1 MKVTILLL
9 TLALFAVVVVS
20 GRRHHGSSEVSEG
33 AAGDLLRQKMV
44 ETVNSMPNVHWK
56 AGLNKRFA
64 GKPIEAIKRQ
74 LGVKDV
80 NPPAWKRPPIKVN
93 PGFDMANLPDSFD
106 SRTQWPMCPTIAEI
120 RDQSDCGS
128 CWAFGA
134 VEAASDRICID
145 TNGANKAHL
154 SAEDMVG
161 CCTECGFGCD
171 GGDPA
176 SAWNYLTTTGAVTGG
191 NYGDESWCSAYSL
204 PNCEHHNNHTTYP
217 PCSATEY
224 PTPACPTSCDPSSTY
239 PTPFSSDKHI
249 FATSYSVPSDPVQIQ
264 QEIMTN
270 GPVEVAFT
278 VYADFEQ
285 YVSGVYHHVSGDEL
299 GGHAVK
305 ILGWG
310 VDNSSGSAVPY
321 WLVANS
327 WNADWGEK
335 GFFRILRGTDE
346 CGIEDYA
353 VGGKFQ

>member
-1 MKVTILLL
+1 MKTGLVLLVAFAL
-9 TLALFAVVVVS
+9 LATVVS
-20 GRRHHGSSEVSEG
+20 ASIHHGKHHQKHADADE
-33 AAGDLLRQKMV
+33 ARLKMV
-44 ETVNSMPNVHWK
+44 HHVNSLKTTWK
-56 AGLNKRFA
+56 AGMNKRFM
-64 GKPIEAIKRQ
+64 GRPLEAIKRQ
-74 LGVKDV
+74 LGVLDV
-80 NPPAWKRPPIKVN
+80 NPPAHKRPAYKVHT
-93 PGFDMANLPDSFD
+93 GFDIAALPTSFD
-106 SRTQWPMCPTIAEI
+106 SRTQWPNCPTIQEI

-161 CCTECGFGCD
+161 CCSSCGYGCD

-176 SAWNYLTTTGAVTGG
+176 SAWSYLTSTGAVTGG
-191 NYGDESWCSAYSL
+191 NYGDESWCSEYSL

-217 PCSATEY
+217 PCGATEY
-224 PTPACPTSCDPSSTY
+224 PTPACPTSCDANSTY
-239 PTPFSSDKHI
+239 TTPFAQDKHI
-249 FATSYSVPSDPVQIQ
+249 FATSYSVPADPVQIQ

-285 YVSGVYHHVSGDEL
+285 YVSGVYQHVSGDEL

-305 ILGWG
+305 IIGWG
-310 VDNSSGSAVPY
+310 VDNSSGSPVDY

-327 WNADWGEK
+327 WNNDWGEN
-335 GFFRILRGTDE
+335 GFFRILRGVDE

-353 VGGKFQ
+353 VAGKFQ